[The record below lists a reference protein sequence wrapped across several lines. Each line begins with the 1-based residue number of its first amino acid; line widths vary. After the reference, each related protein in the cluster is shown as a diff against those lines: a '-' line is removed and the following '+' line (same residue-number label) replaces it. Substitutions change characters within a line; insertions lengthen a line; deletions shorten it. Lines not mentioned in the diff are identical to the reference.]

1 MRYLTK
7 SRFRLAIECPTKL
20 YYTKKDKLY
29 ANKKEEDTFLKSL
42 AEGGFQVEELARL
55 HYPGGYLIEDD
66 RNSKSYYTDSLS
78 RTEKLLSKENVIIY
92 EAAFCYQKLFIR
104 ADILI
109 KTGNKIKL
117 VEVKAKSFDSSD
129 TNQLVSSKGKINSSW
144 RPYLYDLAFQ
154 KHVIKSAYP
163 DWEVSAYLMMA
174 DKSKKATINGLNQL
188 FRISDNKKR
197 TGIESMVN
205 SIDQIGK
212 SVLEELAVD
221 EVLAL
226 IYEDKDRIIKS
237 MSFIEMIDTFS
248 DYYFHDKKIQWPVGW
263 HCKTCEFKASEK
275 TNENLIN
282 GFQECWKEQ
291 MNFIDSD
298 FVKPN
303 IFEIWNFR
311 AGPKL
316 LDSGK
321 FFLEDINEQDV
332 GMKTSAIKLTTQHR
346 QWIQVEKTLELK
358 KSGKSNFYLDKE
370 NLKIEMKDWVYPLH
384 FIDFET
390 SSSALPFTEGR
401 RPYEQVAFQF
411 SHHIVYQNGEI
422 HHASEYI
429 DLHPGKFPN
438 FDFVRALKKAL
449 GNDSGTIFKYAP
461 HENSILNAIY
471 IQLCDSS
478 ENDKEVLKEFIRQIT
493 NSNNSVADDWV
504 GERDMVDLCDLV
516 KKYFYHPYMKGSNSI
531 KSVLPCVL
539 KISDFLRIKYAKPI
553 NDINL
558 TSKNF
563 SLSHIWLNSAEIDP
577 YNSLP
582 DLNLD
587 NMESSISNLNT
598 IKDGGAALTAFGKVQ
613 YTNMS
618 EMERELIKKALLKYC
633 ELDTLAMVMIWE
645 FFNFECF
652 N

>member
-7 SRFRLAIECPTKL
+7 SRFRQAIECPTKL

-29 ANKKEEDTFLKSL
+29 ANTKEEDTFLKSL

-55 HYPGGYLIEDD
+55 HYAGGYLIEDD
-66 RNSKSYYTDSLS
+66 RNSKSYYTDALS

-117 VEVKAKSFDSSD
+117 VEVKAKSFNSSV

-154 KHVIKSAYP
+154 KHVINSAYP
-163 DWEVSAYLMMA
+163 EWEVSAYLMMA

-205 SIDQIGK
+205 SIDQIGE

-237 MSFIEMIDTFS
+237 MSFLEMIDTFS
-248 DYYFHDKKIQWPVGW
+248 DYYFQDKKIQWPVGW

-303 IFEIWNFR
+303 IFEIWNFAR
-311 AGPKL
+311 C
-316 LDSGK
+316 
-321 FFLEDINEQDV
+321 
-332 GMKTSAIKLTTQHR
+332 
-346 QWIQVEKTLELK
+346 
-358 KSGKSNFYLDKE
+358 
-370 NLKIEMKDWVYPLH
+370 
-384 FIDFET
+384 
-390 SSSALPFTEGR
+390 
-401 RPYEQVAFQF
+401 
-411 SHHIVYQNGEI
+411 
-422 HHASEYI
+422 
-429 DLHPGKFPN
+429 
-438 FDFVRALKKAL
+438 FV
-449 GNDSGTIFKYAP
+449 
-461 HENSILNAIY
+461 
-471 IQLCDSS
+471 
-478 ENDKEVLKEFIRQIT
+478 
-493 NSNNSVADDWV
+493 
-504 GERDMVDLCDLV
+504 
-516 KKYFYHPYMKGSNSI
+516 
-531 KSVLPCVL
+531 
-539 KISDFLRIKYAKPI
+539 
-553 NDINL
+553 
-558 TSKNF
+558 
-563 SLSHIWLNSAEIDP
+563 
-577 YNSLP
+577 
-582 DLNLD
+582 
-587 NMESSISNLNT
+587 
-598 IKDGGAALTAFGKVQ
+598 
-613 YTNMS
+613 
-618 EMERELIKKALLKYC
+618 
-633 ELDTLAMVMIWE
+633 
-645 FFNFECF
+645 
-652 N
+652 